1 MYNYNQL
8 YINGSWQRSQS
19 DATIDV
25 LNPANAQL
33 CAKTPSANNADVDA
47 AIAAAKNAFPTWSAT
62 TSEERH
68 RFIIA
73 IADEMENRVDELT
86 NAITITMGC
95 PRHLSLDIQVKGAI
109 EAFRRY
115 ADMTTYVEES
125 KSLHGVMQFNAA
137 VGVCVLIN
145 PWNYPLSQLVGKLGP
160 ALATGCTVVVKPA
173 EQTPVQDLILAE
185 IMHKAGLPDGVFN
198 VVTGF
203 GYQIG
208 EHLCSHPDVD
218 MVSFTGSTGAGI
230 KVAQAASS
238 TVKRVCQE
246 LGGKSPYII
255 TEDAD
260 LAAAVRY
267 GVEDVMINS
276 GQTCCALT
284 RMLVPNSLYQQ
295 AIEIAKSVA
304 EENIVGDPQNE
315 NTTMGPLSSALQQK
329 RVLEYIN
336 TGIKEGAEL
345 VTGGTELS
353 TELQQGAYVMPTI
366 FAYVTNDMTIAR
378 EEIFGPVLCIIP
390 YTDEQEAIQIAND
403 TVFGLSSGVFAKDKT
418 SALKIA
424 RKIRAGQSYVQ
435 GTYFTSH
442 APFGGFKQSGNG
454 REWGREGLRE
464 FVEVQS
470 IIIE

>member
-1 MYNYNQL
+1 MYNYNKL
-8 YINGSWQRSQS
+8 YINGSWQNSQS
-19 DATIDV
+19 DASIDV
-25 LNPANAQL
+25 LNPADAKL
-33 CAKTPSANNADVDA
+33 CAQTPRANIADVDTA
-47 AIAAAKNAFPTWSAT
+47 VASAKKAFPMWSAT
-62 TSEERH
+62 SSEERSQ
-68 RFIIA
+68 FIIA
-73 IADEMENRVDELT
+73 IANEMENRIEELT
-86 NAITITMGC
+86 DAITITMGC
-95 PRHLSLDIQVKGAI
+95 PKHLSLAIQVKGSI
-109 EAFRRY
+109 EAFRRF
-115 ADMTTYVEES
+115 ADMTTYIEES
-125 KSLHGVMQFNAA
+125 DTQHGVMQFNSA

-160 ALATGCTVVVKPA
+160 ALATGCTVVAKPA
-173 EQTPVQDLILAE
+173 EQTPLQDLILAE
-185 IMHKAGLPDGVFN
+185 IMDKVGLPAGVFN

-203 GYQIG
+203 GYEIG

-230 KVAQAASS
+230 KVAQAAST

-246 LGGKSPYII
+246 LGGKSPFII
-255 TEDAD
+255 TQDAD
-260 LAAAVRY
+260 LEAAVRY

-284 RMLVPNSLYQQ
+284 RMLVPQSLYQQ
-295 AIEIAKSVA
+295 AIQIAKLVA

-315 NTTMGPLSSALQQK
+315 NSTMGPLSSALQQQ

-336 TGIKEGAEL
+336 IGINEGAEL
-345 VTGGTELS
+345 VTGGTELP

-366 FAYVTNDMTIAR
+366 FANVTNDMTIAR
-378 EEIFGPVLCIIP
+378 EEIFGPVLCMIP
-390 YTDEQEAIQIAND
+390 YSDEQEAIQIAND

-424 RKIRAGQSYVQ
+424 RQIRAGQSYVQ

-454 REWGREGLRE
+454 REWGKEGMRE

-470 IIIE
+470 IIVE